1 MKKLLMFSAAVLA
14 ASVMD
19 FAPAE
24 ASDSKTESE
33 KVIISFNGEIDYQF
47 LEEAGAE
54 VHEEFDSISA
64 VSATFPDGLPATAA
78 DAHSSIEYIEENQV
92 VKAAAQ
98 KASWGYPLIRA
109 NKATSLGYTG
119 KDVKI
124 AIIDSGIN
132 NKHPDLKIAGGISKV
147 PERSAYSDR
156 LGHGTHVAG
165 IIGAQNN
172 SIGTVGVAPDSL
184 IYSVKVLNDYG
195 AGDLEGVIAG
205 VQWAIDQK
213 MDIINMSLTTES
225 DNQALKDVLKKAYDQ
240 GILIVAASGNYAKAD
255 EFKKNSSNVL
265 FPARYSSVIA
275 VGSISQLNKLSVFS
289 YYGTAQELVA
299 PGEGIISTFVNAKTT
314 TQDDYQSSEGTSV
327 ATPFAAGTFAQYME
341 AYPHLSNGQ
350 LRATVARAALDL
362 GTAGKDTRYG
372 HGMVRS
378 LATAAALFPDM
389 KRNQWYT
396 APIQSVFD
404 RGIIKGFPDGTFRPG
419 SSITRAEA
427 ATVIGRALNW
437 TPDTTV
443 QRFTDVPKSLYSAG
457 YINKAYDLGY
467 IKGTSGT
474 KFSPDAPIKR
484 ADLVLILQRIY
495 AFKSTQ
501 SHTFEDVATDAYYF
515 EAIEAAYDT
524 GLLTGY
530 DDNTIRPENPI
541 TRAESSKL
549 LDAALK

>member
-1 MKKLLMFSAAVLA
+1 MKKLLMFSAALLA
-14 ASVMD
+14 VSVMD
-19 FAPAE
+19 YAPAE

-33 KVIISFNGEIDYQF
+33 KVIISFNGEIDYEF

-78 DAHSSIEYIEENQV
+78 DAHSSIEYIEENQT

-98 KASWGYPLIRA
+98 KASWGYSLIRA

-119 KDVKI
+119 KGVKI

-132 NKHPDLKIAGGISKV
+132 IKHPDLKIAGGISKV
-147 PERSAYSDR
+147 PDRSAYSDIK
-156 LGHGTHVAG
+156 GHGTHVAG

-172 SIGTVGVAPDSL
+172 DIGTIGIAPDSL
-184 IYSVKVLNDYG
+184 IYSVKVLNDIG
-195 AGDLEGVIAG
+195 VGDLDDVIAG

-213 MDIINMSLTTES
+213 VDIINMSLTTAGDSE
-225 DNQALKDVLKKAYDQ
+225 ALKDVLNKAYDK
-240 GILIVAASGNYAKAD
+240 GIIIVAASGNYNPELQKTP
-255 EFKKNSSNVL
+255 SNVL

-275 VGSISQLNKLSVFS
+275 VGSISQQNRLSYFS
-289 YYGTAQELVA
+289 HSGPAQELVA
-299 PGEGIISTFVNAKTT
+299 PGEGIVSTFVNAKTT
-314 TQDDYQSSEGTSV
+314 TQDDYSSSEGTSV

-341 AYPHLSNGQ
+341 AYPHLSNVQ

-362 GTAGKDTRYG
+362 GTAGKDIRYG

-389 KRNQWYT
+389 KRDQWYT

-427 ATVIGRALNW
+427 ATIIGRASNL

-467 IKGTSGT
+467 IKGTSDT

-495 AFKSTQ
+495 AFQSSQ
-501 SHTFEDVATDAYYF
+501 SHTFEDVSPEAYYF
-515 EAIEAAYDT
+515 KAIEAAYDN

-530 DDNTIRPENPI
+530 DDDTIRPENPI

-549 LDAALK
+549 LDAVLK